1 MDTNCQNF
9 TLFVYMKRFQL
20 FIFLSLFSFGLS
32 AQDAILISEGNFVR
46 GLIKGTNYSTVVMQQ
61 EDQTM
66 VQYEAKDIESF
77 VWNGETYVSKPI
89 LVKKKAENRFFKLIE
104 SGAVNLYSF
113 GDKKITE
120 QPQQARVKVR
130 PTFGV
135 GMGTGGFGGGLGGG
149 ISIGGGGNR
158 RNNDPI
164 ANTTNGKVFY
174 YIEKPGSGPMQ
185 EVVLANSTAVKNLLL
200 QKFTNDDDLSERIK
214 ASEEFTELNLIAFVK
229 AYNAGKK

>member
-1 MDTNCQNF
+1 
-9 TLFVYMKRFQL
+9 MKLINLLLVMVF
-20 FIFLSLFSFGLS
+20 FILASTSS
-32 AQDAILISEGNFVR
+32 KAQDAILISEGNFVR

-61 EDQTM
+61 DDQTM

-104 SGAVNLYSF
+104 SGSVNLYSF
-113 GDKKITE
+113 GDKKISE

-158 RNNDPI
+158 RNSDPI
-164 ANTTNGKVFY
+164 ASTTNGKVFY

-185 EVVLANSTAVKNLLL
+185 EVVLTNTTAVKSLLL
-200 QKFTNDDDLSERIK
+200 QKLTNDDDLGERIK
-214 ASEEFTELNLIAFVK
+214 ASEEFTDLNLIAFVK